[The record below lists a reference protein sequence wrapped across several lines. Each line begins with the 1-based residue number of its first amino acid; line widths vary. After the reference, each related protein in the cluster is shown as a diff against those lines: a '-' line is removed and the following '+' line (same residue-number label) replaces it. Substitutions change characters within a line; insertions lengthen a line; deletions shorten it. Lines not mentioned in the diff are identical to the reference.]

1 MLSTNVRNKIL
12 DALYGR
18 MQGHDALIPTCGS
31 CYLGFSTAAPTIS
44 AAGECTAFPE
54 PAASTGYVRLEMR
67 NSALTD
73 ASAVMPAASGGQ
85 IENSGVNL
93 TFDAPNDGQSYG
105 KATHLGLFK
114 NKTGGMPIMVIQLT
128 NEVTLGAR
136 ATLVLEKNKLT
147 SALTA
152 VDASATE

>member
-1 MLSTNVRNKIL
+1 MLSTNVRNNIL

-18 MQGHDALIPTCGS
+18 MQDGTGIIPTDTS

-54 PAASTGYVRLEMR
+54 PAASTGYVRLELR
-67 NSALTD
+67 NSALND
-73 ASAVMPAASGGQ
+73 ASAVMPAAVGGE
-85 IENSGVNL
+85 IKNSTANL

-105 KATHLGLFK
+105 KATHIGLFSS
-114 NKTGGMPIMVIQLT
+114 KTGGLPIMVIQLT
-128 NEVTLGAR
+128 AEVTLGLK

-147 SALTA
+147 TALTA
-152 VDASATE
+152 ADATV

>member
-1 MLSTNVRNKIL
+1 MLSTNVRNNIL

-18 MQGHDALIPTCGS
+18 QGDTGGLIPTSGS

-54 PAASTGYVRLEMR
+54 PASSTGYVRLELR
-67 NSALTD
+67 NPDLTD
-73 ASAVMPAASGGQ
+73 ASAVMPAASGGE
-85 IENSGVNL
+85 ITNSTANL

-105 KATHLGLFK
+105 KATHIGLFST
-114 NKTGGMPIMVIQLT
+114 KTGGLPIMVIQLA
-128 NEVTLGAR
+128 NEVTLGLK

-147 SALTA
+147 TALTA
-152 VDASATE
+152 TDATV

>member
-1 MLSTNVRNKIL
+1 MLSTNVRNNIL

-18 MQGHDALIPTCGS
+18 MQDSTGIIPTDRS

-54 PAASTGYVRLEMR
+54 PAASTGYVRLELR
-67 NSALTD
+67 NSALND
-73 ASAVMPAASGGQ
+73 DSAVMPAAVGGE
-85 IENSGVNL
+85 IKNSTANL

-105 KATHLGLFK
+105 KATHIGLFSS
-114 NKTGGMPIMVIQLT
+114 KTGGLPIMVIQLT
-128 NEVTLGAR
+128 AEVTLGLK

-147 SALTA
+147 TALTA
-152 VDASATE
+152 ADATV

>member
-44 AAGECTAFPE
+44 AAGECTAFSE
-54 PAASTGYVRLEMR
+54 PAASTGYVRLELR
-67 NSALTD
+67 NSELTD
-73 ASAVMPAASGGQ
+73 AAAVMPAAVGGE
-85 IENSGVNL
+85 IKNSTANL

-105 KATHLGLFK
+105 KATHIGLFAA
-114 NKTGGMPIMVIQLT
+114 KTGGLPIMVIQLAT
-128 NEVTLGAR
+128 EVTLGLK

-147 SALTA
+147 TTLTA
-152 VDASATE
+152 VDATV

>member
-1 MLSTNVRNKIL
+1 MLSTNVRNNIL

-18 MQGHDALIPTCGS
+18 MQDSTGIIPTDRS

-54 PAASTGYVRLEMR
+54 PAASTGAVRLELR
-67 NSALTD
+67 HSALSD
-73 ASAVMPAASGGQ
+73 ASAVMPAASGGE
-85 IENSGVNL
+85 IKNSTANL

-105 KATHLGLFK
+105 KATHIGLFAA
-114 NKTGGMPIMVIQLT
+114 KTGGLPIMVIQLT
-128 NEVTLGAR
+128 NEVTLEAK

-147 SALTA
+147 TALTA
-152 VDASATE
+152 ADATV

>member
-18 MQGHDALIPTCGS
+18 QGDTGGLIPTS
-31 CYLGFSTAAPTIS
+31 DRCYLGFSTAAPTIS

-54 PAASTGYVRLEMR
+54 PTASTGYVRLELR
-67 NSALTD
+67 NSELTD
-73 ASAVMPAASGGQ
+73 ASAVMPAASGGE
-85 IENSGVNL
+85 IKNSTANL

-105 KATHLGLFK
+105 KATHIGLFAA
-114 NKTGGMPIMVIQLT
+114 KTGGLPIMVIQLA
-128 NEVTLGAR
+128 NEVTLGLK

-147 SALTA
+147 TALTA
-152 VDASATE
+152 TDATV

>member
-44 AAGECTAFPE
+44 AAGECTAFSE
-54 PAASTGYVRLEMR
+54 PAASTGYVRLALR
-67 NSALTD
+67 NSDLSD
-73 ASAVMPAASGGQ
+73 ASAVMPPSAGGE
-85 IENSGVNL
+85 IKNSTANL

-105 KATHLGLFK
+105 KATHIGLFK

-128 NEVTLGAR
+128 NEVTLGAK

>member
-1 MLSTNVRNKIL
+1 MLSTNVRNKVL

-85 IENSGVNL
+85 IKNSGVNL

-105 KATHLGLFK
+105 KATHIGLFK

-128 NEVTLGAR
+128 NEVTLGAK

>member
-18 MQGHDALIPTCGS
+18 QKDTGGLIPTSGS

-44 AAGECTAFPE
+44 STGECTAFPE
-54 PAASTGYVRLEMR
+54 PAASTGYVRLELR
-67 NSALTD
+67 NSELTD
-73 ASAVMPAASGGQ
+73 ASAVMPAASGGE
-85 IENSGVNL
+85 ISNSTANL

-105 KATHLGLFK
+105 KATHIGLFSA
-114 NKTGGMPIMVIQLT
+114 KTGGLPIMVIPLAT
-128 NEVTLGAR
+128 EVTLGLK

-147 SALTA
+147 TTLMA
-152 VDASATE
+152 VDAAV